1 MEYMKWS
8 ELVTWL
14 QRIEETSLRNVKTEL
29 LAQMLKQATGAEVR
43 ELVYL
48 VLGGLRPAY
57 DRLEF
62 NLAER
67 GIVKAMGVTWEEYK
81 RVGDL
86 GKVSQQISDS
96 ANQAS
101 QNDSNLEAFL
111 GRNGARSAQFS
122 KYLTV
127 LEVYGEL
134 ERIARESG
142 AGSQERKVGGL
153 ARLLKRV
160 GGAGGKY
167 IVRIVAGK
175 LRLGFSEQTVLDAIS
190 YMESGNKDWSEAL
203 ERVYQIRPDVGL
215 LVKEVKEK
223 GVERAIKETNLVLG
237 VPIVPALA
245 QRLKTADEMIEK
257 MGVVYAEPKFDGT
270 RVQIHYSA
278 NQQISE
284 SANQKEQGG
293 LFGEEEKPKYWVK
306 TFTRNLDEN
315 SWMFPELASIGE
327 QIKADEVILDSE
339 AVGYDPVTKKLMPFQ
354 MTITRKRKHGVSEA
368 KTAVPLRFF
377 VFDIMSKNGE
387 SLIKLPLAERKKIL
401 GETIMGEGVLQLDE
415 WVEIAEADKLREY
428 HGQQLAKGLEG
439 AVIKQKTGEYLPGR
453 TGFNWVK
460 FKEAETSEAKLS
472 DTIDA
477 IVVGYYL
484 GKGKRQKFGWGAM
497 LVGVADGENIV
508 TIGKVGTGIS
518 DKQFEELY
526 ERFDKLKV
534 TKKDDR
540 YKVAKTLEP
549 DVWMTPELV
558 VELAADEITNS
569 PIHTAGY
576 ALRFPRLVRVRED
589 KSLGEVTTLAELE
602 SMR

>member
-1 MEYMKWS
+1 MKWS
-8 ELVTWL
+8 ELIIWL
-14 QRIEETSLRNVKTEL
+14 QQIEATSLRNEKTAL

-48 VLGGLRPAY
+48 VLGGLRPAF

-86 GKVSQQISDS
+86 GKIAGERGNRREELGIS
-96 ANQAS
+96 
-101 QNDSNLEAFL
+101 
-111 GRNGARSAQFS
+111 
-122 KYLTV
+122 
-127 LEVYGEL
+127 EVYREL

-142 AGSQERKVGGL
+142 SGSQERKVGGL
-153 ARLLKRV
+153 ARLLEKV
-160 GGAGGKY
+160 GGEGAKY

-223 GVERAIKETNLVLG
+223 GMERAIKETNLVLG

-245 QRLKTADEMIEK
+245 QRLKTVDEMIQK
-257 MGVVYAEPKFDGT
+257 MGAVYCEPKFDGT
-270 RVQIHYSA
+270 RVQIHYKR
-278 NQQISE
+278 E
-284 SANQKEQGG
+284 G
-293 LFGEEEKPKYWVK
+293 FGEVGTNTLFSIEQKSVK

-327 QIKADEVILDSE
+327 QIKATEVILDSE
-339 AVGYDPVTKKLMPFQ
+339 AVGYEPKTGKLVPFQ
-354 MTITRKRKHGVSEA
+354 LTITRKRKHGVGEA
-368 KTAVPLRFF
+368 QSLVPLRFF

-387 SLIKLPLAERKKIL
+387 SLINKPLEERKKIL
-401 GETIMGEGVLQLDE
+401 AETIVGEGVLQLDE
-415 WVEIAEADKLREY
+415 WVEIAEPEQLRDY
-428 HGQQLAKGLEG
+428 HAQQLAKGLEG
-439 AVIKQKTGEYLPGR
+439 AVIKQKNGEYLPGR
-453 TGFNWVK
+453 VGFNWVK
-460 FKEAETSEAKLS
+460 FKEAETAEAKLS

-477 IVVGYYL
+477 IILGYYL
-484 GKGKRQKFGWGAM
+484 GRGKRQKFGWGAM

-534 TKKDDR
+534 INKDDR
-540 YKVAKTLEP
+540 YQVAKTLEP

-589 KSLGEVTTLAELE
+589 KSLGEVTTLTELE